1 MRRKIRLMLAYAA
14 MFLFPLTFNYLSP
27 YVSIDGAM
35 AGLVSGSLLVF
46 ALQFLSG
53 IFLGRA
59 WCAWAC
65 PVAGIAEIGRS
76 VNDRRVNIKKL
87 AAVRYAIFGVWFVA
101 LVGAFVLAGGIRGL
115 DPLHLTEKIVSID
128 EPAKFVTYYFV
139 LIALLALTFAVGRRG
154 ACHAICWMAPF
165 LTAGELVGRALRV
178 PQLKIRS
185 EAEKCVSCGLCT
197 KSCPMSIDVETE
209 IKSGRVK
216 SLACIRCG
224 ACADCC
230 PKRIL
235 RFACGE
241 AKDNA
246 IYGKSVY

>member
-35 AGLVSGSLLVF
+35 TGLVSGSVLVF

-53 IFLGRA
+53 VFLGRA

-76 VNDRRVNIKKL
+76 VNDRRVNIKRL
-87 AAVRYAIFGVWFVA
+87 AVLRYAVFGVWFAV
-101 LVGAFVLAGGIRGL
+101 LVTSFVLAGGIRGL
-115 DPLHLTEKIVSID
+115 DPLHLTERIVSID
-128 EPAKFVTYYFV
+128 EPMKFITYYFV
-139 LIALLALTFAVGRRG
+139 LLLLLVLTLAIGRRG
-154 ACHAICWMAPF
+154 ACHAVCWMAPF
-165 LTAGELVGRALRV
+165 LTAGELIGRALHV
-178 PQLKIRS
+178 PQLKIRA
-185 EAEKCVSCGLCT
+185 EAEKCVDCGLCT
-197 KSCPMSIDVETE
+197 KKCPMSIDVEAE

-224 ACADCC
+224 ECADGC
-230 PKRIL
+230 PRSVL
-235 RFACGE
+235 RFGMR
-241 AKDNA
+241 
-246 IYGKSVY
+246 

>member
-1 MRRKIRLMLAYAA
+1 MRRKIRLILVFST

-35 AGLVSGSLLVF
+35 AGLVSGSVLVF

-59 WCAWAC
+59 WCAWLC
-65 PVAGIAEIGRS
+65 PVAGISEVGAC

-87 AAVRYAIFGVWFVA
+87 AILRYAIFGVWFGILIA
-101 LVGAFVLAGGIRGL
+101 SFVLAGGIRDV
-115 DPLHLTEKIVSID
+115 DPLHLTESVVSID
-128 EPAKFVTYYFV
+128 TPFKFITYYLVLIVLFV
-139 LIALLALTFAVGRRG
+139 LTLAIGRRG

-165 LTAGELVGRALRV
+165 MTAGELLGRALHA
-178 PQLKIRS
+178 PQLKVRAKPERCI
-185 EAEKCVSCGLCT
+185 ACGLCT
-197 KSCPMSIDVETE
+197 KKCPMSIDVAAE
-209 IKSGRVK
+209 IQLGRVA

-230 PKRIL
+230 PKQVL
-235 RFACGE
+235 TLGM
-241 AKDNA
+241 K
-246 IYGKSVY
+246 

>member
-1 MRRKIRLMLAYAA
+1 MKTRRNIRLVLTYAA

-35 AGLVSGSLLVF
+35 AGLVSGSVAVF

-65 PVAGIAEIGRS
+65 PVAGVAEIGRS
-76 VNDRRVNIKKL
+76 VNDRRVDIKKL
-87 AAVRYAIFGVWFVA
+87 AILRYSIFGVWFLA
-101 LVGAFVLAGGIRGL
+101 LAGSFVLAGGIKGF
-115 DPLHLTEKIVSID
+115 DPLHLTESVVSID
-128 EPAKFVTYYFV
+128 TPLKFITYYLV
-139 LIALLALTFAVGRRG
+139 LTLLVVLTFAIGRRG

-165 LTAGELVGRALRV
+165 MTAGELIGRALHI

-185 EAEKCVSCGLCT
+185 TPKNCVSCGLCT
-197 KSCPMSIDVETE
+197 KRCPMSIDVETE
-209 IKSGRVK
+209 IKSGHIK

-224 ACADCC
+224 ECADGC
-230 PKRIL
+230 PKKVL
-235 RFACGE
+235 RFGMR
-241 AKDNA
+241 
-246 IYGKSVY
+246 